1 MRSIYFVVETKF
13 SSPLQSCLYATY
25 GGVGAFPL
33 DSTEIPDRHDV
44 EQTFGS
50 LHFMSPLKALIR
62 EPELLQFH
70 ELTVLDIRYGVPIRG
85 EVL

>member
-13 SSPLQSCLYATY
+13 SSPLQSCLHAPY

-33 DSTEIPDRHDV
+33 DSTEIPDIHNV
-44 EQTFGS
+44 EQTLGS
-50 LHFMSPLKALIR
+50 VYFVSPLKALIR
-62 EPELLQFH
+62 EPKLLQFH